1 MVFEMAPE
9 MNGCTA
15 AIIRTWPTGGSNM
28 TVNLPTAA
36 TWTEVQIA
44 NIQVTQGTAWVG
56 FTISA
61 NSGQWANIESVSLTQ
76 N

>member
-1 MVFEMAPE
+1 MDREWRRPGDGPDVCVAHRGKQYDGQP
-9 MNGCTA
+9 A
-15 AIIRTWPTGGSNM
+15 DSRH
-28 TVNLPTAA
+28 L
-36 TWTEVQIA
+36 TEVQIA

>member
-1 MVFEMAPE
+1 MTAWIE
-9 MNGCTA
+9 NGGGQATA
-15 AIIRTWPTGGSNM
+15 QMFAWPTGGSNM